1 MKSVALCVVSA
12 LVIAG
17 CGRKAETRD
26 RLVELAEYSAF
37 HDITTIDNPALEA
50 ASHAIVKISDS
61 SGSGTGF
68 FVDGTGKL
76 VTNNHVVGVKTCP
89 RSGCFITINVDYQVG
104 KEFKAGEE
112 VFAVPLVVDTML
124 DVSVL
129 QLYQADQKSQL
140 GSPAFLSLTNDTGAT
155 LNGVEV
161 FSIGHPGGGVKKWS
175 SGSVIYYYGDWIEA
189 DFFAMPGT
197 SGSPVLN
204 ATGQVVG
211 LNHRIVGSVRSITE
225 DSYQQTAYFSASG
238 AVANVIAGNTAG
250 LALLDSQSMPSRA
263 DVAKEEEAFYNA
275 HLGKVKVQAAAEPAA
290 AAAGPTET
298 SVLETLG
305 EACDAG
311 LAETAFQDPDE
322 FDASLTACRA
332 AMKWISCVPKDLSDA
347 PYKRC
352 PVGEERQGWEARFVK
367 KSDKFRGFW
376 VNNID
381 YDSARTPTL
390 FIADKDAKKAARQD
404 AFKAELD
411 RVAPPMNPGLAGE
424 IYSRLA
430 LSHYGGVAI
439 TEYLKNYEDIPHYNR
454 YAYDIFFG
462 LYSMHK
468 DGIMS
473 ADDLIF
479 ELKSL
484 IYDGSVPLG
493 DKLDLEAIAYEM
505 GLL

>member
-1 MKSVALCVVSA
+1 MKSIAFFFVSS

-17 CGRKAETRD
+17 CGRKVETKD

-37 HDITTIDNPALEA
+37 HDITAIDNPALEA

-61 SGSGTGF
+61 LGSGTGF

-76 VTNNHVVGVKTCP
+76 VTNNHVVGVKNCP
-89 RSGCFITINVDYQVG
+89 RTGCFVTISVDYQVG
-104 KEFKAGEE
+104 REFKEGQE

-129 QLYQADQKSQL
+129 QLYEADQETQL
-140 GSPAFLSLTNDTGAT
+140 GSPAFLLLTNDNGPT
-155 LNGVEV
+155 LNGTEV
-161 FSIGHPGGGVKKWS
+161 FLIGHPGGGIKKWS

-189 DFFAMPGT
+189 DYFSIPGT

-204 ATGQVVG
+204 AAGQVVG
-211 LNHRIVGSVRSITE
+211 LNHRIAGSVKSITE
-225 DSYQQTAYFSASG
+225 DSYQQSAYFSASG

-275 HLGKVKVQAAAEPAA
+275 HLGKVKVQAPAEPAA
-290 AAAGPTET
+290 AAAPTET
-298 SVLETLG
+298 TVLETLG
-305 EACDAG
+305 EVCDAG
-311 LAETAFQDPDE
+311 LAATSFQDPDE
-322 FDASLTACRA
+322 FDDSLAACKA
-332 AMKWISCVPKDLSDA
+332 AMKWIACVPKDLSDA

-352 PVGEERQGWEARFVK
+352 PAGDERKAWEARFAK
-367 KSDKFRGFW
+367 KSEKFRGFW
-376 VNNID
+376 VNTID

-390 FIADKDAKKAARQD
+390 FIADSDAKSTARQD
-404 AFKAELD
+404 AYKAELD
-411 RVAPPMNPGLAGE
+411 RVAPPLNPGLAGE
-424 IYSRLA
+424 IYTKLE
-430 LSHYGGVAI
+430 LSQYGGVSI
-439 TEYLKNYEDIPHYNR
+439 PEYLKNYEDIPNYNR
-454 YAYDIFFG
+454 YAYNIFFG
-462 LYSMHK
+462 LYYMHK

-493 DKLDLEAIAYEM
+493 DKLDLEAVAYEM